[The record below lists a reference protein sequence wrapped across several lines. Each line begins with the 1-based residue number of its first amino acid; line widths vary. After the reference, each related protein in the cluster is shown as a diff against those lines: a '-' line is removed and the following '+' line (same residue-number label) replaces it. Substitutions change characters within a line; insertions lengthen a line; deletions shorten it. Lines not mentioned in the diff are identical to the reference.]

1 MENTPIHVCAKSVGE
16 LVLSITSCP
25 SVNIL
30 ENTLKL
36 VYRKNVV
43 MVTRFS
49 YSLACTFAFGCG
61 ECYDGGPRVRR
72 PPMKW
77 SAITE
82 RMRNTVLPASS
93 IEEACALSC
102 ASDNEASFKTPSS
115 TDLLQKLPVAHPVK
129 KLPVFYATAR
139 FMNGQWSASRPGRAL
154 APGKGPP
161 VPIGQ
166 EARVK

>member
-1 MENTPIHVCAKSVGE
+1 
-16 LVLSITSCP
+16 
-25 SVNIL
+25 
-30 ENTLKL
+30 
-36 VYRKNVV
+36 
-43 MVTRFS
+43 
-49 YSLACTFAFGCG
+49 
-61 ECYDGGPRVRR
+61 VRR

-82 RMRNTVLPASS
+82 SLRNTVLPASS
-93 IEEACALSC
+93 IEEACTLSC

-154 APGKGPP
+154 DPGKGPP

-166 EARVK
+166 EARVKYMQLVWNAFPNHFQQKSGLHFGLPTYVTRATLH